1 MTIRCPVIL
10 IIIDPDDRRK
20 CVECTTWMTWNC
32 DELRPEDPGGTAVPA
47 LHKFVPAQQLRES
60 SPHKN
65 LKENGKNWSSGPLKC
80 PAKVSRR
87 PTKWILPLSKCY
99 YVDSCC
105 PLFHDV
111 SISKRNMTF
120 VQFGPR
126 LWGLQIGSQFA
137 GLAFLHFEVGLQK
150 SLYGASTE
158 LPWWS
163 LTRDDP
169 WWPVMTR
176 GDTPPPTVEVH
187 LPASRSVHATPA
199 DHKWNS
205 KIQQELQQWDC
216 CSHLF
221 AIVTFTKNNRLSSK
235 WACSSHC
242 LQPAFGL
249 DCLDTYLKEPRLQ
262 KKVLCISMHFYAHVT
277 AVRQLRGEKLLI
289 LSNSLQKVDSSHQ
302 LPWRKWMTGWHWSR
316 NIKETL
322 CLPVNETDQDWKP
335 MKTQGPLAKNC
346 PSKLSKSVKFTGV
359 LEKELLD
366 WWQA

>member
-65 LKENGKNWSSGPLKC
+65 FKENGKNWSSGPLKC

-87 PTKWILPLSKCY
+87 PTKWILLLSKCY
-99 YVDSCC
+99 HGC

-111 SISKRNMTF
+111 SISKRNMT
-120 VQFGPR
+120 FGPR

-137 GLAFLHFEVGLQK
+137 GLAFLHFEAGLQK
-150 SLYGASTE
+150 SLYGASMDFHGE
-158 LPWWS
+158 

-169 WWPVMTR
+169 WR
-176 GDTPPPTVEVH
+176 Y
-187 LPASRSVHATPA
+187 PASNCWSSLASFSFCACDSCRSR
-199 DHKWNS
+199 NS
-205 KIQQELQQWDC
+205 KNFNNETVALICLQL
-216 CSHLF
+216 SHSPKRIDYHQSGLVHH
-221 AIVTFTKNNRLSSK
+221 I
-235 WACSSHC
+235 ACSRPLVWIVWIHISKN
-242 LQPAFGL
+242 PGS
-249 DCLDTYLKEPRLQ
+249 R
-262 KKVLCISMHFYAHVT
+262 KKICISMHIWHMS
-277 AVRQLRGEKLLI
+277 LRSVSFAEKSCSFWATVSKRLTRRISFLGER
-289 LSNSLQKVDSSHQ
+289 N
-302 LPWRKWMTGWHWSR
+302 GWHWSR
-316 NIKETL
+316 NIRNVVLTCERSWPRL
-322 CLPVNETDQDWKP
+322 
-335 MKTQGPLAKNC
+335 KTQGPLAKNC

>member
-1 MTIRCPVIL
+1 MAIGFKFQL
-10 IIIDPDDRRK
+10 FDDNKMSSDPDDRRK

-169 WWPVMTR
+169 WWPV
-176 GDTPPPTVEVH
+176 
-187 LPASRSVHATPA
+187 
-199 DHKWNS
+199 
-205 KIQQELQQWDC
+205 
-216 CSHLF
+216 
-221 AIVTFTKNNRLSSK
+221 AI
-235 WACSSHC
+235 
-242 LQPAFGL
+242 
-249 DCLDTYLKEPRLQ
+249 PRLQ
-262 KKVLCISMHFYAHVT
+262 LLKFTCQLLVLCMRLLQITNETARYSKNFNNETVALICLQLSHSPKTIDYHQSGLVHHIACSRPLVWIVWIHISKNPGSRKKFYAFLCISMHMS
-277 AVRQLRGEKLLI
+277 LRSVSFAEKSCSFWATVSKRLTRRISFLGE
-289 LSNSLQKVDSSHQ
+289 N
-302 LPWRKWMTGWHWSR
+302 GWQDD
-316 NIKETL
+316 
-322 CLPVNETDQDWKP
+322 TDQE
-335 MKTQGPLAKNC
+335 T
-346 PSKLSKSVKFTGV
+346 
-359 LEKELLD
+359 
-366 WWQA
+366 